1 MAKELSVNKNTK
13 EIYEFY
19 NSKLINTK
27 KLKNKTVLIIELEN
41 VKYIEEVKKY
51 AKKACVIDCSYNC
64 LFGEVFENINKLEIQ
79 IKSFL
84 QENGMSKFDVAI
96 MNPPYDG
103 NLHLCILNLIIQKCT
118 EVINISPI
126 RWLQDPLAESKTN
139 SDYNK
144 FSVLRN
150 SIKTL
155 DVVPGEEV
163 QHIFNINWGDLGIY
177 RFGNVKCNFDRNNLI
192 TCPKF
197 IIDFVLNLSDTVD
210 KHKSKMHEKNF
221 IRVPTVYNPSGGN
234 PNNLL
239 FTQDINKCLNVI
251 NEKDNIRYFN
261 FKTQNEAKNFFYS
274 MHLKLYRYI
283 KKVLHETHNTP
294 FNRLPWL
301 GDYTHSWTDKDIY
314 KKFKFSKEE
323 IAIIESEV

>member
-1 MAKELSVNKNTK
+1 LLIELGNTK
-13 EIYEFY
+13 YIREIK
-19 NSKLINTK
+19 NSS
-27 KLKNKTVLIIELEN
+27 KNVLIIDSDYDPFSKNGFVEINSLEEQ
-41 VKYIEEVKKY
+41 IETFLEK
-51 AKKACVIDCSYNC
+51 
-64 LFGEVFENINKLEIQ
+64 NK
-79 IKSFL
+79 
-84 QENGMSKFDVAI
+84 MSKFDVAI

-103 NLHLCILNLIIQKCT
+103 NLHLKILNLIIQKST
-118 EVINISPI
+118 NVINISPI
-126 RWLQDPLAESKTN
+126 RWLQDPLAESKEN

-155 DVVPGEEV
+155 DIVPGEEV
-163 QHIFNINWGDLGIY
+163 QNIFDINWGDLGIY
-177 RFGNVKCNFDRNNLI
+177 KFGYGKCNFDRNKLI

-197 IIDFVLNLSDTVD
+197 IIDFVLSLEDTVD
-210 KHKSKMHEKNF
+210 KHKSKQHNGNF

-314 KKFKFSKEE
+314 NKFEFSKEE